1 MGVEDKPNSNL
12 DIKKDNIPLLQKY
25 KSLGT
30 VGMDGEQSQ
39 TTLVFFQNRKTKD
52 RSEFSQ
58 HGLLNRVAE
67 LLLILVAFKFY
78 LLLFTLTTLPHS
90 IITDAHSDDPN
101 ASGNV

>member
-1 MGVEDKPNSNL
+1 LAVEDKSNSNL

-39 TTLVFFQNRKTKD
+39 TTCVFFKTERPKI
-52 RSEFSQ
+52 SEFSQ

-78 LLLFTLTTLPHS
+78 FLLFTLTTLPHS
-90 IITDAHSDDPN
+90 IITDSHSDDPN
-101 ASGNV
+101 ASGSV